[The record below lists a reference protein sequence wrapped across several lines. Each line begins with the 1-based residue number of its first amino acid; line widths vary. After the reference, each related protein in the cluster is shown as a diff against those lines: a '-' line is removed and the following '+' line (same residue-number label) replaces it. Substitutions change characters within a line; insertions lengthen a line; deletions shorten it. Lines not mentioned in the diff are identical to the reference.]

1 MLLLTTS
8 LSCRLQVVFHHA
20 GMGRVPR
27 GVQREEFEG
36 GSEIDLERTN
46 AAAVVVVVEVRE
58 YRERR
63 A

>member
-1 MLLLTTS
+1 
-8 LSCRLQVVFHHA
+8 
-20 GMGRVPR
+20 MGRVPR

-46 AAAVVVVVEVRE
+46 AAAAVVVEVRE